1 MKPHRVIR
9 HRKQSQPARHTNAA
23 PFGCVG
29 KRRMSIEP
37 NPLRSPEGA
46 SLIVERCDACGRIL
60 DVRGVLPAPELV
72 NDADD
77 AGDNQPWGV

>member
-9 HRKQSQPARHTNAA
+9 RRAQSQPARHTRGA

-29 KRRMSIEP
+29 KRRLYIEP
-37 NPLRSPEGA
+37 NPLRSPDGA
-46 SLIVERCDACGRIL
+46 SLIVERCDGCGRII

-72 NDADD
+72 NDSDD
-77 AGDNQPWGV
+77 TDNQPWGV